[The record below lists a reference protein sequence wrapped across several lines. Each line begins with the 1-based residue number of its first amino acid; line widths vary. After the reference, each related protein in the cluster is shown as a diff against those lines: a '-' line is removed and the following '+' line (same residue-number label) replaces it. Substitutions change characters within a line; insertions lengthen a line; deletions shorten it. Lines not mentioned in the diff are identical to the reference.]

1 MMEYKFPINP
11 VAASRPRIS
20 KFGAYFTGP
29 YKKFRSAAAMVI
41 NQVLGRNFTPL
52 SGKLAV
58 DIRCYVTRPKTT
70 KLEYPKADVDNY
82 SKAILDSLNGK
93 LWLDDSQI
101 WALFISKEWADPG
114 EEGYFTVSLEEIKV
128 GHHKVS

>member
-11 VAASRPRIS
+11 IAASRPRVS

-52 SGKLAV
+52 NTKLAV
-58 DIRCYVTRPKTT
+58 DIRCYVTRPKST
-70 KLEYPKADVDNY
+70 KLEYPRADVDNY
-82 SKAILDSLNGK
+82 SKSILDSLNGK
-93 LWLDDSQI
+93 LWDDDSQI
-101 WALFISKEWADPG
+101 WALFISKEWADQG
-114 EEGYFTVSLEEIKV
+114 EEGYFIVSVEEIKV
-128 GHHKVS
+128 GHH